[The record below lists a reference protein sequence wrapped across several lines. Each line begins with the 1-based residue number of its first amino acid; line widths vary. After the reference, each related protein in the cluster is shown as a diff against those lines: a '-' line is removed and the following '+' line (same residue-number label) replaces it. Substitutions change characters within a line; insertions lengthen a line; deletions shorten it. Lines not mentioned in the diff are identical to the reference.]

1 LSFVE
6 LVFLLKNRKEFLKTE
21 ASHAFVDL
29 KCRVTG
35 GVVTRVEVT
44 RHSCIDQDY
53 EQGIAVGELDMRSH
67 IKVLG
72 NAGLG
77 RNSAYLESGGD
88 LPRTIIRLP
97 NTIKK

>member
-1 LSFVE
+1 M
-6 LVFLLKNRKEFLKTE
+6 LKSRKEFLKTE

-44 RHSCIDQDY
+44 RHLVSI
-53 EQGIAVGELDMRSH
+53 GITSKELRLVNLTGH

-72 NAGLG
+72 NADLG
-77 RNSAYLESGGD
+77 RSSAYLESGGD

-97 NTIKK
+97 NTVKK